1 MANTTSGTTT
11 FDKTFAID
19 EIIEEAYERIGMQG
33 VSGNQLRQARR
44 SLNIMFQEWGNRGL
58 HYWEVANNSITLVD
72 GQAEYTMFRSTGDG
86 TSDATAVYGVD
97 DVLEAVYRNS
107 SSVDSP
113 LTKINRSTYQA
124 LSNKTSKGTPSQYFV
139 QRFIDKVTITLYLTP
154 GSTEAGNTI
163 NYYYVKRIQDV
174 GDYTNATD
182 VPYRFVP
189 CMASGL
195 AYYLSQKFKPELTQ
209 NMKLLYEDELQR
221 ALAEDGSSSSSYITP
236 KLIIQMSNFSKG
248 KHAQFISDRSGMAF
262 PYKEMVKEWNGS
274 RVHVSEFE
282 PKQPQLQPKPHGAD
296 PQGLPMAKPDRTE
309 PATQNLLPGNPFNI
323 TSGSTTITVTEP
335 SHGRSTSD
343 TVVFRNVDG
352 SPGGVAFTVFENSSG
367 FSITVTGTDNYT
379 FQ

>member
-19 EIIEEAYERIGMQG
+19 EIIEESYERIGLQN
-33 VSGNQLRQARR
+33 VSGNQLRMARR

-97 DVLEAVYRNS
+97 DILEAVYRNS

-113 LTKINRSTYQA
+113 LTKINRSTYQG
-124 LSNKTSKGTPSQYFV
+124 LSNKTSEGTPSQYFV

-195 AYYLSQKFKPELTQ
+195 AYYLSQKFKPEMTQ
-209 NMKLLYEDELQR
+209 QMKLIYEDELQR
-221 ALAEDGSSSSSYITP
+221 ALP
-236 KLIIQMSNFSKG
+236 KT
-248 KHAQFISDRSGMAF
+248 
-262 PYKEMVKEWNGS
+262 YY
-274 RVHVSEFE
+274 
-282 PKQPQLQPKPHGAD
+282 
-296 PQGLPMAKPDRTE
+296 
-309 PATQNLLPGNPFNI
+309 PG
-323 TSGSTTITVTEP
+323 T
-335 SHGRSTSD
+335 
-343 TVVFRNVDG
+343 
-352 SPGGVAFTVFENSSG
+352 
-367 FSITVTGTDNYT
+367 
-379 FQ
+379 

>member
-1 MANTTSGTTT
+1 MAYTTSGTTT

-33 VSGNQLRQARR
+33 VSGNQLRMARR

-72 GQAEYTMFRSTGDG
+72 GQATYTMFRSTGDG

-107 SSVDSP
+107 SNVDTP
-113 LTKINRSTYQA
+113 LTKINRSTYQG
-124 LSNKTSKGTPSQYFV
+124 LSNKTSEGTPSQYFV

-236 KLIIQMSNFSKG
+236 KTYY
-248 KHAQFISDRSGMAF
+248 
-262 PYKEMVKEWNGS
+262 P
-274 RVHVSEFE
+274 
-282 PKQPQLQPKPHGAD
+282 
-296 PQGLPMAKPDRTE
+296 
-309 PATQNLLPGNPFNI
+309 
-323 TSGSTTITVTEP
+323 
-335 SHGRSTSD
+335 
-343 TVVFRNVDG
+343 NV
-352 SPGGVAFTVFENSSG
+352 
-367 FSITVTGTDNYT
+367 
-379 FQ
+379 

>member
-33 VSGNQLRQARR
+33 VSGNQLRMARR

-86 TSDATAVYGVD
+86 TSSTTAVYGVD
-97 DVLEAVYRNS
+97 DILEAVYRNA
-107 SSVDSP
+107 SSVDTP
-113 LTKINRSTYQA
+113 LTKINRSTYQG
-124 LSNKTSKGTPSQYFV
+124 LSNKTSEGTPSQYFV

-154 GSTEAGNTI
+154 GSSQAGHFI

-195 AYYLSQKFKPELTQ
+195 SYYLSQKFKPEMTQ
-209 NMKLLYEDELQR
+209 QMKLFYEDELQR

-236 KLIIQMSNFSKG
+236 KTYY
-248 KHAQFISDRSGMAF
+248 
-262 PYKEMVKEWNGS
+262 P
-274 RVHVSEFE
+274 
-282 PKQPQLQPKPHGAD
+282 
-296 PQGLPMAKPDRTE
+296 
-309 PATQNLLPGNPFNI
+309 
-323 TSGSTTITVTEP
+323 
-335 SHGRSTSD
+335 
-343 TVVFRNVDG
+343 NV
-352 SPGGVAFTVFENSSG
+352 
-367 FSITVTGTDNYT
+367 
-379 FQ
+379 